1 LIEKLYDY
9 YKLDFQMFGY
19 PAPIKYIEMGYTE
32 VHEEEKMENNE
43 NNVEVN
49 DQNLGT

>member
-1 LIEKLYDY
+1 
-9 YKLDFQMFGY
+9 MFGY

-32 VHEEEKMENNE
+32 VHEEEEKIENNE

>member
-1 LIEKLYDY
+1 
-9 YKLDFQMFGY
+9 MFGY

-32 VHEEEKMENNE
+32 VHEEEEEEKMENNE

-49 DQNLGT
+49 DHNLGTWK

>member
-1 LIEKLYDY
+1 
-9 YKLDFQMFGY
+9 
-19 PAPIKYIEMGYTE
+19 MGYTE

-49 DQNLGT
+49 DQNLGTWK